1 MSVTTT
7 PVLDLDG
14 AAPDTP
20 LPGSGTFIDP
30 LVDRLHAAYGVDP
43 WVLRSL
49 AVDVLAR
56 FADAPVQAFVP
67 ILVEKR
73 LAAICRSW
81 GC

>member
-1 MSVTTT
+1 VSVTTT
-7 PVLDLDG
+7 PVLDREG
-14 AAPDTP
+14 PDAP

-30 LVDRLHAAYGVDP
+30 LVARLHDAYGVDA
-43 WVLRSL
+43 WVLRGL
-49 AVDVLAR
+49 AVDVLAG
-56 FADAPVQAFVP
+56 FADAPVQTFVP